1 MFRYS
6 LLQVTFAVSAEDGE
20 YTVKSELFGVIEE
33 PRDPALVTVATLS
46 TFPPTS
52 TMTRPARTMLWYV
65 LTAPFPPPCRLPPQC
80 AARGW

>member
-6 LLQVTFAVSAEDGE
+6 LLQVTFAVSADDGE
-20 YTVKSELFGVIEE
+20 LTVKNELFGVIEE

-52 TMTRPARTMLWYV
+52 PLPTTPDTHT
-65 LTAPFPPPCRLPPQC
+65 TAAGRSDDT
-80 AARGW
+80 